1 MPMVEGEVIR
11 NTIQEIDENEKW
23 QKEFI
28 ENEVLN
34 EIKGV
39 IKMLIDEIMDE
50 TELIKFIENGLR
62 KLWISIRE
70 LETETEVMK
79 KRKGLEMKWIRIRLT
94 LYTTKQF
101 ILVIS
106 FFVIGNKRVF
116 WVKDYTY
123 TLYL

>member
-1 MPMVEGEVIR
+1 MVEGEVIR

-39 IKMLIDEIMDE
+39 IKMLIDEIVDE
-50 TELIKFIENGLR
+50 NELVKFIEKGLR

-70 LETETEVMK
+70 LETETEVIR
-79 KRKGLEMKWIRIRLT
+79 KRKGLEMKWIRIRMT
-94 LYTTKQF
+94 LYTSRQF
-101 ILVIS
+101 KLVIS
-106 FFVIGNKRVF
+106 FFVIGTKRTY
-116 WVKDYTY
+116 WIKDYSY

>member
-1 MPMVEGEVIR
+1 MVEGEIIR
-11 NTIQEIDENEKW
+11 NTQIEENENEKW
-23 QKEFI
+23 RNEFI
-28 ENEVLN
+28 ET
-34 EIKGV
+34 EIKNQIMGIV
-39 IKMLIDEIMDE
+39 KLMIDEIVDE
-50 TELIKFIENGLR
+50 NELIRFIEYGLK
-62 KLWISIRE
+62 KLWISIKEEEIERE
-70 LETETEVMK
+70 IVK

>member
-39 IKMLIDEIMDE
+39 IKLVIDEIMDE

-62 KLWISIRE
+62 KLWISIKE
-70 LETETEVMK
+70 LETETEIVK

>member
-1 MPMVEGEVIR
+1 MVEGEVIR
-11 NTIQEIDENEKW
+11 NINQEIEENEKW
-23 QKEFI
+23 QIEFI

-70 LETETEVMK
+70 LETETEVIR
-79 KRKGLEMKWIRIRLT
+79 KRKGLEMKWIRIRMT
-94 LYTTKQF
+94 LYTSRQF
-101 ILVIS
+101 KLVIS
-106 FFVIGNKRVF
+106 FLVIGTKRVF
-116 WVKDYTY
+116 WIKDYTY

>member
-1 MPMVEGEVIR
+1 MPMVEGTTIR
-11 NTIQEIDENEKW
+11 NTIQQIDENENW
-23 QKEFI
+23 RNEYI
-28 ENEVLN
+28 ENEIMN
-34 EIKGV
+34 QIKGV
-39 IKMLIDEIMDE
+39 IKLMIDEIFDE

-62 KLWISIRE
+62 KLWISIKE
-70 LETETEVMK
+70 LETETEIVK

-101 ILVIS
+101 KLVIS
-106 FFVIGNKRVF
+106 FFVIGNKRAF